1 MVTEIAQITVAEGN
15 EAAFEKAM
23 RVDGGIAHLSACAG
37 VQNVK
42 FGRGVESPS
51 KFAFVVEWDSVEAHN
66 AARASDSFKAFS
78 LLIQPWGIG
87 GVMDHFQLA

>member
-23 RVDGGIAHLSACAG
+23 REDGGIAHLSACSG
-37 VQNVK
+37 VQTVR

-66 AARASDSFKAFS
+66 AAKESESFKAFS
-78 LLIQPWGIG
+78 SLIRPWGIG
-87 GVMDHFQLA
+87 GSMDHFEMS